1 MLAVKSTCCQFYQFA
16 INYFMANHNSGVG
29 ATVSGVSH
37 AAPDGPASKERYVYG
52 VLANLEGEENKLAK
66 LPDRNDRITIAAN
79 LSTKIASVDLLL
91 SVVAGNAAGG
101 ATIYTASHYLT
112 GSTFASGSGGDS
124 SAPNLA
130 QAAMEAAIAL
140 KLIELDKSRNPD
152 NKTAIT
158 RCMHRLAASGGGT
171 NATFS
176 ALIEFP
182 ISIISLPGG
191 GSVIEGKER
200 LT

>member
-1 MLAVKSTCCQFYQFA
+1 MT
-16 INYFMANHNSGVG
+16 NHIPGSG

-52 VLANLEGEENKLAK
+52 ILAQLENEEGRLA
-66 LPDRNDRITIAAN
+66 RITDRTDKITITAN
-79 LSTKIASVDLLL
+79 LSTKIASIDLLL
-91 SVVAGNAAGG
+91 NVVAANAGG
-101 ATIYTASHYLT
+101 GTTYTASHYLI
-112 GSTFASGSGGDS
+112 GSTFTSGSGGDS

-130 QAAMEAAIAL
+130 QAAMEAVVAL

-152 NKTAIT
+152 NKTTIT
-158 RCMHRLAASGGGT
+158 RCMHTLATSGGGT

-182 ISIISLPGG
+182 LEIINLPGG
-191 GSVIEGKER
+191 GSVIEGKGW